1 MEGFDLFKRVMV
13 AVVCI
18 PMIFVIFY
26 LLPPICLPIAI
37 SVLSMIALHE
47 VLWSTGFVK
56 NAKISALSIVLSGM
70 VPFWVYIGQGMK
82 SALVGIFVYF
92 LLMFLI
98 AISSHYTVTLE
109 KMGGSF
115 FFAMLI
121 PYFLSTFVRLNA
133 LENGKYLIL
142 VPLIAAFGSDAF
154 ALFAGMAFGKRK
166 LAPELSPK
174 KTVEGAMGGFV
185 GAVALCLVYA
195 AVLQLGFDCQV
206 NYLAFAVY
214 GGLGSV
220 VSQIGDLSFSYIKRQ
235 YGLKDFGNIFPGHGG
250 VLDRFDSVI
259 FCAPLVEILMLCLP
273 AFGG

>member
-1 MEGFDLFKRVMV
+1 MGKRILV

-18 PMIFVIFY
+18 PLIFVIFF
-26 LLPPICLPIAI
+26 LLPPIFLPIMI
-37 SVLSMIALHE
+37 SALSMVAVHE

-56 NAKISALSIVLSGM
+56 NPKISALSIALSG
-70 VPFWVYIGQGMK
+70 VIPFWVFIGEGMR
-82 SALVGIFVYF
+82 SALVGIFLYF
-92 LLMFLI
+92 LLIFVV

-121 PYFLSTFVRLNA
+121 PYFLSSFVRLHQMY
-133 LENGKYLIL
+133 LGEFLIL
-142 VPLIAAFGSDAF
+142 IPLVAAFTSDAF
-154 ALFAGMAFGKRK
+154 ALFAGMAFGKHK

-174 KTVEGAMGGFV
+174 KTVEGAVGGFV
-185 GAVALCLVYA
+185 GSIVCCLIYGAVMQFGF
-195 AVLQLGFDCQV
+195 QLKV
-206 NYLAFAVY
+206 SYVIFAIY
-214 GGLGSV
+214 GALGSL

-259 FCAPLVEILMLCLP
+259 FCAPLIEILVHFLP
-273 AFGG
+273 AILGD